1 MSRYVVY
8 YSGRK
13 EMYRDMAERW
23 TRWSKSVTL
32 TPDEIR
38 GTSKFFH
45 DIAVRFGLINEF
57 REIGVIS

>member
-1 MSRYVVY
+1 MSRYVIY

-45 DIAVRFGLINEF
+45 DIAIRFGLINEF

>member
-1 MSRYVVY
+1 MSRYVIY

-57 REIGVIS
+57 REIGVI